1 MKNLQVVVRYHEKS
15 LTVGGTASTPITLDE
30 GDSVQ
35 WTFLGIPNHC
45 VPQISF
51 ELPGNL
57 SLDDV
62 QDMALGPFT
71 SLVQRRSQ
79 VLGQGN
85 TGRASDSSVSYR
97 YRAQV
102 FMPDGTLL
110 ARSSVECL
118 VNQVRHPE
126 FPTEIDVQL
135 ERQGKAWALVISTD
149 SCKLRPNGVV
159 TWNFFVPNDFAT
171 IPWIPEIR
179 FKPHCNL
186 PLNHFFGPFLNLSV
200 ASVSPHTN
208 PRKNGRVM
216 KVIGS
221 GNSGHAGSFSY
232 AAAIVAAACSGRL
245 VVTSEDPAVD
255 NSGVLTISP

>member
-1 MKNLQVVVRYHEKS
+1 MKNLQVVVHYDGKS
-15 LTVGGTASTPITLDE
+15 LTIEGPTIRLGA

-51 ELPGNL
+51 EIPADL
-57 SLDDV
+57 SLKDV
-62 QDMALGPFT
+62 QEMALGPFT

-85 TGRASDSSVSYR
+85 TGLKSKRNSPYR

-102 FMPDGTLL
+102 FLPDGSLFAESELATL
-110 ARSSVECL
+110 ANRVE
-118 VNQVRHPE
+118 HPE
-126 FPTEIDVQL
+126 FPTEIDVRL
-135 ERQGKAWALVISTD
+135 VRQGKIWTLGVSTD
-149 SCKLRPNGVV
+149 TCKLRSNGVV
-159 TWNFFVPNDFAT
+159 TWNFFVPNDFGP

-179 FKPHCNL
+179 FKPHRNR

-200 ASVSPHTN
+200 VSVSPQLN
-208 PRKNGRVM
+208 PRDDGRTM

-221 GNSGHAGSFSY
+221 GNSGHAGSFFY
-232 AAAIVAAACSGRL
+232 DAAIVAAGTGRRL